1 MIHAKKIYIDSRQ
14 SVSDVY
20 NSANFRI
27 ELDRSYKMPPDTV
40 FFITD
45 CCIPHSWMT
54 VETGSNDN
62 IYFMASDDS
71 GATHK
76 YYLGTMP
83 PGIYDGPGF
92 ANALNNATQAAYPK
106 VSVLYTSSINKL
118 DISITH
124 LPNCRIKIL
133 SDREIHVF

>member
-1 MIHAKKIYIDSRQ
+1 MLPVKKIYIDSRQ

-71 GATHK
+71 GATYS
-76 YYLGTMP
+76 YYIGTMP

-92 ANALNNATQAAYPK
+92 ANALNNAMQAAYPN
-106 VSVLYTSSINKL
+106 VSVLYLSLIH
-118 DISITH
+118 ISEPTR
-124 LPNCRIKIL
+124 PY
-133 SDREIHVF
+133 

>member
-1 MIHAKKIYIDSRQ
+1 
-14 SVSDVY
+14 
-20 NSANFRI
+20 
-27 ELDRSYKMPPDTV
+27 MPPDTV

-62 IYFMASDDS
+62 IYFMASDDA
-71 GATHK
+71 GATYN
-76 YYLGTMP
+76 YYIGTMP
-83 PGIYDGPGF
+83 PGVYDGPRF
-92 ANALNNATQAAYPK
+92 ANALNNAMQAAYPN

-133 SDREIHVF
+133 TDREIPLF